1 MTKQAPLD
9 RLREIS
15 RQRTFG
21 RRMPPAAPAEEKAEK
36 KPTKKTTKKAKAE
49 EVADADA

>member
-21 RRMPPAAPAEEKAEK
+21 RRMPPAAPAEEKADA
-36 KPTKKTTKKAKAE
+36 PE
-49 EVADADA
+49 ERVEWPISR

>member
-1 MTKQAPLD
+1 LRSVTHQVRLD

-21 RRMPPAAPAEEKAEK
+21 RRMPPAAAAQEKAN
-36 KPTKKTTKKAKAE
+36 ASE
-49 EVADADA
+49 ERVEWPISR